1 MKTDKRKNGR
11 KNRRRKYL
19 RLLLVL
25 LLLAVAG
32 GSYSYYAL
40 VYRTSTEPQ
49 PQRSHTTSE
58 AVYSLES
65 RMKLLHL
72 TPKVREAAFT
82 GRAAEIDY
90 GTYVIPGLK
99 HTETQVFGEKGTS
112 DICTS
117 MTPQGLAVTEDYL
130 FVSSYCQTG
139 THNSVIYMIDKK
151 SHEFIKEIVLRNKSH
166 VGGLAYDTIHHN
178 LWIAGMSRGL
188 AQVNAISLDQL
199 EEYSFQDEYQPI
211 VYSQSYDLYAISRN
225 SFLTYYNNAL
235 YIGYFTENTASV
247 LEEYAIA
254 EDGTLITES
263 NQDTLL
269 LSEAPI
275 ALPSDIRIIAQRA
288 QGVAFYKDMI
298 LLSHSYGP
306 LPSSLQVFSNRSSI
320 QKLLEEDS
328 ALQKIR
334 FPEKLEQ
341 IYVDGDD
348 LYVLFESAAY
358 GYRASSLMKVDRIL
372 KLDLT
377 LLLEQQ

>member
-11 KNRRRKYL
+11 KSRRRKYL

-90 GTYVIPGLK
+90 GTYMIPGLK

-225 SFLTYYNNAL
+225 SFLTYYISRKTPPVFWRNM
-235 YIGYFTENTASV
+235 
-247 LEEYAIA
+247 
-254 EDGTLITES
+254 
-263 NQDTLL
+263 
-269 LSEAPI
+269 
-275 ALPSDIRIIAQRA
+275 PSPRTGR
-288 QGVAFYKDMI
+288 
-298 LLSHSYGP
+298 
-306 LPSSLQVFSNRSSI
+306 
-320 QKLLEEDS
+320 
-328 ALQKIR
+328 
-334 FPEKLEQ
+334 
-341 IYVDGDD
+341 
-348 LYVLFESAAY
+348 
-358 GYRASSLMKVDRIL
+358 
-372 KLDLT
+372 
-377 LLLEQQ
+377 

>member
-49 PQRSHTTSE
+49 PPAQPHHFSE

-90 GTYVIPGLK
+90 GTYMIPGLK

-166 VGGLAYDTIHHN
+166 VAGWHTDTIHHN
-178 LWIAGMSRGL
+178 LWIAACPG
-188 AQVNAISLDQL
+188 
-199 EEYSFQDEYQPI
+199 
-211 VYSQSYDLYAISRN
+211 
-225 SFLTYYNNAL
+225 
-235 YIGYFTENTASV
+235 
-247 LEEYAIA
+247 
-254 EDGTLITES
+254 
-263 NQDTLL
+263 
-269 LSEAPI
+269 
-275 ALPSDIRIIAQRA
+275 ALPR
-288 QGVAFYKDMI
+288 
-298 LLSHSYGP
+298 
-306 LPSSLQVFSNRSSI
+306 
-320 QKLLEEDS
+320 
-328 ALQKIR
+328 
-334 FPEKLEQ
+334 
-341 IYVDGDD
+341 
-348 LYVLFESAAY
+348 
-358 GYRASSLMKVDRIL
+358 
-372 KLDLT
+372 
-377 LLLEQQ
+377 